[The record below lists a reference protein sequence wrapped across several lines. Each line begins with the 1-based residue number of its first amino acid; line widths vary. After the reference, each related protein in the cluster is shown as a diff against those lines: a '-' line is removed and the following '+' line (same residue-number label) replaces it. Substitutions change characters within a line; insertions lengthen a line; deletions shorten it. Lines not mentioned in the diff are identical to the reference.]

1 MKNILETILA
11 FFKKAFSKDYIG
23 ITLGVIITL
32 LIIFNFQTC
41 RSLSLEKKQRELDI
55 QLNKQNLQANSDSL
69 KTYFD
74 IKLKQA
80 VSEKT
85 SYIVRSIEDLAGY
98 NKKLYDEINSV
109 KGSVA
114 GIQSSVATIIPSVV
128 SAISKPIID
137 PNDSTKR
144 LIPWNFNYND
154 PGLTQ
159 TLIGRTQF
167 RLVGDRIMSP
177 IISTLDTNKFVI
189 KLNYNFV
196 DKDGKYIVRASS
208 PSPLVRFTELD
219 GALILN
225 KLPNPVPVKQ
235 NPWSFGPQVN
245 FGLNTDV
252 KLGEPRFGWSIG
264 VGIGYNIFSGVKG
277 GKLK

>member
-11 FFKKAFSKDYIG
+11 FLKKAFSKDYIG
-23 ITLGVIITL
+23 LTFGVIIL
-32 LIIFNFQTC
+32 LLVVFNLQTC
-41 RSLSLEKKQRELDI
+41 QNLSQEKKQRELDV

-80 VSEKT
+80 VGEKT
-85 SYIVRSIEDLAGY
+85 SYLVRSLEDLAVY

-114 GIQSSVATIIPSVV
+114 GIQSSVSTIIPSVV

-144 LIPWNFNYND
+144 LIPWNFDYND

-159 TLIGRTQF
+159 KLIGRTQF
-167 RLVGDRIMSP
+167 RIVGDRIMSP

-196 DKDGKYIVRASS
+196 DRDGKYIVRASS

-225 KLPNPVPVKQ
+225 KLPNPIPVKTS
-235 NPWSFGPQVN
+235 PWSFGPYAG
-245 FGLNTDV
+245 FGLNTDII
-252 KLGEPRFGWSIG
+252 GSNARFGWSIG
-264 VGIGYNIFSGVKG
+264 VGGSYNLFNGVKG